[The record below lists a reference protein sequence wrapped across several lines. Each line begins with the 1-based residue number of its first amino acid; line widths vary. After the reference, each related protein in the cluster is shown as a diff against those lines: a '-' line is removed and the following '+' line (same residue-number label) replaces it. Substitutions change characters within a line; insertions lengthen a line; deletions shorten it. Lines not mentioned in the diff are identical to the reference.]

1 MRQLGWFR
9 IIIYFTFNSAYT
21 TALDMLEVAR
31 LLPERTGTPR
41 AVAVVRL
48 CSSVLVLMLD
58 HVYFLREPL
67 GTILAFKCFEI
78 QVVSFYMSTQP
89 IRSLINFPTP

>member
-78 QVVSFYMSTQP
+78 QVVSFYMSAQP
-89 IRSLINFPTP
+89 IRSLVNFPTP